1 MIPLLQVQDLC
12 KEFETATFWRHRP
25 VRVIDGVDLSVHSGD
40 TLGLVGESGCGKTT
54 LARCMLRLIEPTSGS
69 IRFQDQDLRLLSAS
83 ELRARR
89 KDFQI
94 IFQDASASLDPRMD
108 VGQILSE
115 PYEAHGLGTES
126 ERMTWIRELLATVS
140 LDEKLLQRYPEALSG
155 GQQQRVAI
163 ARALALKPR
172 LLIADEPVSALDAS
186 VQAQILNLLA
196 DLQKRFG
203 LTTIFISHSL
213 PVIHYLC
220 TRIAVMYLGRIIEES
235 RISNFFSGPRHPYS
249 QILLRSMPSVSK
261 KADTEAAPATGE
273 IPSPAS
279 PPPGCSFHPRCP
291 HAMQICMQM
300 PPELVPIGENIK
312 VACFLYTEGAEY
324 RTNIQPK
331 S

>member
-1 MIPLLQVQDLC
+1 MIPLLQVQDLS
-12 KEFETATFWRHRP
+12 KEFKTAGLWGSRP
-25 VRVIDGVDLSVHSGD
+25 VRVINGVNLSVHPGE
-40 TLGLVGESGCGKTT
+40 TLGLIGESGCGKTT

-69 IRFQDQDLRLLSAS
+69 IRFQDQDLRLLGAS

-94 IFQDASASLDPRMD
+94 IFQDTFASLDPRMN
-108 VGQILSE
+108 VERILSE
-115 PYEAHGLGTES
+115 PYEAHGLGTAS
-126 ERMTWIRELLATVS
+126 ERRTWIRELLATVS
-140 LDEKLLQRYPEALSG
+140 LDEKLLQRYPAALSG

-163 ARALALKPR
+163 ARALTLKPR

-203 LTTIFISHSL
+203 LTLIFISHALS
-213 PVIHYLC
+213 VIHYLC
-220 TRIAVMYLGRIIEES
+220 TRIVVMYLGRIIEES
-235 RISNFFSGPRHPYS
+235 RVADFFSGPRHPYS
-249 QILLRSMPSVSK
+249 QILIESMPSLNKV
-261 KADTEAAPATGE
+261 AETETAPAAGE

-279 PPPGCSFHPRCP
+279 PPSGCSFHPRCP
-291 HAMQICMQM
+291 HAAQICRNMR
-300 PPELVPIGENIK
+300 PELLHIGENIK

-331 S
+331 P